1 MESINSQVTPAPP
14 SLIKALMAG
23 FDAVSNHISL
33 VFFSIVLDLILWLG
47 PHFQLARLVQSVF
60 NQAATLPDMNA
71 PDVANMMQTSRDLWV
86 ALAERFNLLAVL
98 RSYPVGVPSLMS
110 GRLPIATPGGE
121 PFVWEI
127 PSFGMT
133 IGLWL
138 LISLFGLLAGTIY
151 FAVVSQAALEG
162 KIHWRLLL
170 SEGPWSLLQVVLL
183 TLFWLGLLIL
193 ISIPFSCML
202 SLFLVTGS
210 GLGRV
215 AVLLFGGVLVWFL
228 LPLVF
233 SAHGIF
239 VNRRKVLNS
248 IRDGV
253 RLTRLTLPSTGLF
266 LLVVVLLSEGLDI
279 LWASPAETSWL
290 TLIGLVG
297 HTFVTCGLLA
307 ASFVYYRD
315 ADRWAQ
321 RVIQQAKFS
330 SNQSQ
335 ITKA

>member
-1 MESINSQVTPAPP
+1 MESTNSQVSPAPP
-14 SLIKALMAG
+14 SLMKALLAG
-23 FDAVSNHISL
+23 FDAVSNHIYL
-33 VFFSIVLDLILWLG
+33 VFFSILLDLMLWLG

-60 NQAATLPDMNA
+60 NQAAALPDMNS
-71 PDVANMMQTSRDLWV
+71 PDVANMMQTSRDLWT

-110 GRLPIATPGGE
+110 GRLPIAIPGGK
-121 PFVWEI
+121 PFVWEV
-127 PSFGMT
+127 PSFGAT
-133 IGLWL
+133 AGLWL
-138 LISLFGLLAGTIY
+138 LLSLLGLLAGTVY
-151 FAVVSQAALEG
+151 FAVVAQAALEG
-162 KIHWRLLL
+162 KIDWRGLLA
-170 SEGPWSLLQVVLL
+170 EGPWSLLQVLLL

-193 ISIPFSCML
+193 VSIPFSCML

-210 GLGRV
+210 GLGQV
-215 AVLLFGGVLVWFL
+215 AILLFGGLLAWFL

-233 SAHGIF
+233 SPHGIF

-266 LLVVVLLSEGLDI
+266 LLIALLLSEGLDI
-279 LWASPAETSWL
+279 LWASPADTSWL
-290 TLIGLVG
+290 TLIGVVG
-297 HTFVTCGLLA
+297 HAFVTCGLLA

-315 ADRWAQ
+315 ADRWVQ

-330 SNQSQ
+330 ANQSQ